1 MTTLPTLAEFL
12 KQQLHRPVPPTVTTS
27 RIRTTYNGELTIEN
41 EFEVHQAVVQ
51 AAIQHV
57 ANLLEE
63 YEQLVQQ
70 EIEAARTSAKVVDDA
85 EYQVALS
92 EQHLPAQNN

>member
-1 MTTLPTLAEFL
+1 MTTLPTIAEFL
-12 KQQLHRPVPPTVTTS
+12 KTNMHRPVPPTARSS

-51 AAIQHV
+51 AAIQQV
-57 ANLLEE
+57 ANLLQE

-70 EIEAARTSAKVVDDA
+70 ELEAARTSARVVDDA
-85 EYQVALS
+85 EYKGVLS
-92 EQHLPAQNN
+92 EQHLPS